1 MASRLQLHEELVG
14 VLNDPDAVYFQPP
27 ASMYMTYPC
36 IKYKKVGRLIEKAD
50 NGIFRKLDRYQITL
64 ITDDPDDESLSEAMF
79 EHFGARLGF
88 EQKYTADDLYHE
100 VYSLVY

>member
-1 MASRLQLHEELVG
+1 MGSRLQLHEELVS
-14 VLNDPDAVYFQPP
+14 VLGEQDAVYYQAP

-36 IKYKKVGRLIEKAD
+36 IMYRKVGRLIEKAD

-88 EQKYTADDLYHE
+88 EQKYIADDLYHE

>member
-14 VLNDPDAVYFQPP
+14 VLNNPDAVYFQAP

-36 IKYKKVGRLIEKAD
+36 IMYRKVGRLIEKAD

-64 ITDDPDDESLSEAMF
+64 ITDDPDDESLSEAML

-88 EQKYTADDLYHE
+88 EQKYIADDLYHE